1 MRKLTQWDVAYA
13 VNMTL
18 ACGISYFI
26 ITQLLVQFVDAPS
39 DLLGGMWAVAATI
52 FVFRDKRSLSL
63 RAGLDR
69 LLATCISFSLCLIYL
84 IAFPFTPLGMIVLI
98 WVGTLIVMFMNRD
111 DDITTTGITTVVVLV
126 VAALS
131 PIAAWHQP
139 LLRLID
145 TVVGISVGLSCK
157 WIASYVFFRMVG
169 QPIR

>member
-1 MRKLTQWDVAYA
+1 
-13 VNMTL
+13 
-18 ACGISYFI
+18 
-26 ITQLLVQFVDAPS
+26 
-39 DLLGGMWAVAATI
+39 
-52 FVFRDKRSLSL
+52 
-63 RAGLDR
+63 
-69 LLATCISFSLCLIYL
+69 
-84 IAFPFTPLGMIVLI
+84 
-98 WVGTLIVMFMNRD
+98 MFMNRD